1 MINSNYP
8 DSVSADLAYQ
18 DYLDQ
23 LWYEK
28 YTRLQEDIEENFGKL
43 RETYQ
48 LLEKEYRDLGEN
60 EVKDSLIEFLK
71 TKVKH

>member
-1 MINSNYP
+1 MIKSNYP

-48 LLEKEYRDLGEN
+48 LLEKEYRDLGED

>member
-1 MINSNYP
+1 MIKSNYP

-28 YTRLQEDIEENFGKL
+28 YTKLQEDIEENFGNLK
-43 RETYQ
+43 ETYQ
-48 LLEKEYRDLGEN
+48 LLEKEYKDLGED
-60 EVKDSLIEFLK
+60 EVKDSLIEFLR
-71 TKVKH
+71 TKIKP